1 MQQLEIQYFWPL
13 IEQTTLDLDF
23 TPSEQWIA
31 EWRKRQLA
39 NSVVTSG
46 QYLVSNGGLGI
57 GGTGAITWSQPV
69 TPSLV
74 IRPTEKHVGKW
85 QITEHMFVYRP
96 TKPNAVIRF
105 MAKFLLGFKWIDE
118 T

>member
-1 MQQLEIQYFWPL
+1 MTEQLEFKFFWPL
-13 IEQTTLDLDF
+13 TEQITLDLDF
-23 TPSEQWIA
+23 TPSEQWMA

-39 NSVVTSG
+39 DSIVTNG
-46 QYLVSNGGLGI
+46 QYLISNGGVGI
-57 GGTGAITWSQPV
+57 GAIKTWSEPV

-74 IRPTEKHVGKW
+74 IKPTEKHVGKW

-96 TKPNAVIRF
+96 TKPNVIIRF

-118 T
+118 V

>member
-1 MQQLEIQYFWPL
+1 MMQQLEIQYFWPL

-23 TPSEQWIA
+23 TPSEQWTA
-31 EWRKRQLA
+31 ELRKRELA
-39 NSVVTSG
+39 NSVVAGG
-46 QYLVSNGGLGI
+46 QYLISNGGVGI
-57 GGTGAITWSQPV
+57 GAITTWSQPV
-69 TPSLV
+69 SPSFV
-74 IRPTEKHVGKW
+74 IKPTEKHVGKW

-96 TKPNAVIRF
+96 IKPNAVIRF